1 MLKTKQIVFL
11 RSMAQKIKPVMQI
24 GKDGLNENSLET
36 ILAYLYKHELMK
48 ISILQNSPIEEDDIK
63 DFIYGYDI
71 EFIEKKGRTIVLYKP
86 NPKLKDSIKLPQ
98 VK

>member
-1 MLKTKQIVFL
+1 MLKTKQIVYL

-48 ISILQNSPIEEDDIK
+48 ISILKIH
-63 DFIYGYDI
+63 
-71 EFIEKKGRTIVLYKP
+71 L
-86 NPKLKDSIKLPQ
+86 LKRMI
-98 VK
+98 